1 MVLCNVLR
9 DDKNIYE
16 SGNFNFYF
24 SSLPATGNLQI
35 TFFDFFYSV
44 KKNADKG
51 QLEIPLC
58 KHEIVCLTMGKYIAK
73 L

>member
-1 MVLCNVLR
+1 MVLCNLLH
-9 DDKNIYE
+9 DEKYIFE

-24 SSLPATGNLQI
+24 SSLLATGNLQI
-35 TFFDFFYSV
+35 TFFLKINSV
-44 KKNADKG
+44 KKNTDKEE
-51 QLEIPLC
+51 LETLVC